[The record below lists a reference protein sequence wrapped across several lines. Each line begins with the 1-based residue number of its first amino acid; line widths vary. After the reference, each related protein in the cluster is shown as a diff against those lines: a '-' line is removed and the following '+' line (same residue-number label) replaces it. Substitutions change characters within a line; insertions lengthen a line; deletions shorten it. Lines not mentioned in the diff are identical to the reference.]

1 MYKSQIVGTAIV
13 LGAFG
18 WQPKAQ
24 QPPLLLKEE
33 AMVVEYTPA
42 NNVAVVVLEAESE
55 EPLDKIEI
63 QNPND
68 RPILKLR
75 GAQASAWS
83 GYVIE
88 TREMSLS
95 GLLQMY
101 HQGTYRIRAITSSGR
116 PAFGSAELSH
126 HLLPAPVVTWP
137 VEGAIGV
144 PTTNLVVTW
153 DVDPEASA
161 YRVILEQDENDG
173 LVVQLPRQSGS
184 FAVPDGL
191 LASGKETQLEIAA
204 IGSNGNITL
213 TEVLFET
220 Q

>member
-1 MYKSQIVGTAIV
+1 MYKLVLASTAV
-13 LGAFG
+13 ALGALG

-24 QPPLLLKEE
+24 QPALLLKEE
-33 AMVVEYTPA
+33 AMVIEYTPA
-42 NNVAVVVLEAESE
+42 RNEAVLIMEAESE

-63 QNPND
+63 ANPKD

-88 TREMSLS
+88 TREMSLA
-95 GLLQMY
+95 GLMQMY
-101 HQGTYRIRAITSSGR
+101 HQGEYKIRAITSSGR
-116 PAFGSAELSH
+116 PAVGGARVDH
-126 HLLPAPVVTWP
+126 YLLPAPQVTYP
-137 VEGAIGV
+137 VEGTIGV
-144 PTTNLVVTW
+144 PTKGLVVTW
-153 DVDPEASA
+153 NVDSEASA

-184 FAVPDGL
+184 FAVPDGIL
-191 LASGKETQLEIAA
+191 QPGMETQLEIAA

-213 TEVLFET
+213 TEVLFQT